1 MIHWSPSLEVL
12 HALTSVFYI
21 YLHDMFDRK
30 LFLTIKRPLLWLK
43 ARLSRRFE
51 PMFYDALFAML
62 AKLCHADG
70 DTNGATL
77 DVVSAFISAE
87 LQFKPRKKMYAM
99 SAFRKGRS
107 STLSFEDYARQ
118 FHSMCGPGAAV
129 REAMVDLLLTVA
141 VADDSFSR
149 NEARLVQVAVKIFGI
164 SEQTYD
170 KIKQRHFTHK
180 VEEER
185 LHQDTYSDSDQQ
197 RETLKR
203 TPKKELTEL
212 ELAYQTLECEPS
224 SSLSEIKSHYR
235 QLAKRYH
242 PDSHAHSDM
251 PAEVMAFCETRF
263 RELQVAYDLIQ
274 KARSDEKML

>member
-1 MIHWSPSLEVL
+1 
-12 HALTSVFYI
+12 
-21 YLHDMFDRK
+21 MFNRK
-30 LFLTIKRPLLWLK
+30 LFVTIKRPLLWLK

-51 PMFYDALFAML
+51 SRFYDALFAML

-70 DTNGATL
+70 ESNGATL

-118 FHSMCGPGAAV
+118 FNAMCGPGAAV

-141 VADDSFSR
+141 VADDSFSQ
-149 NEARLVQVAVKIFGI
+149 NEARLVQVAVKVFGI
-164 SEQTYD
+164 SERTYD
-170 KIKQRHFTHK
+170 KIKQRHFTDNG
-180 VEEER
+180 EEER
-185 LHQDTYSDSDQQ
+185 SQEEIFRKSGKQQ
-197 RETLKR
+197 QSNTKA
-203 TPKKELTEL
+203 PKKELSEL
-212 ELAYQTLECEPS
+212 DLAYQTLECEPS
-224 SSLSEIKSHYR
+224 SSLSEIKSRYR
-235 QLAKRYH
+235 HLAKRYH

-251 PAEVMAFCETRF
+251 PAEVLAFCETRF

-274 KARSDEKML
+274 KARTDETTP